1 MFRRELFNKIG
12 SSPKIIAVSIG
23 LISNAFIWY
32 FYAFDFLLN
41 NLLNTS
47 AQYTLAILGLNFLG
61 IVVSALSSTFIIN
74 KYHSRI
80 RFLFLWTI
88 AGILLSFIPLII
100 DTLPFAG
107 LLAVS
112 LIFGLYFGIGMPICM
127 GYFAAVTKN
136 DNRARLGGV
145 VFLSIGIG
153 FFLISRVE
161 YTDALL
167 TSVILGVWRIIGL
180 VPFALKPE
188 EKRVDAKEKI
198 SYSAILKDKPTLF
211 YFVPW
216 LMFLLINNLTFSINS
231 NTFDPDLVRYSSMIE
246 NVLAGIFAVIF
257 GFMAD
262 KVGRKRLAITGFVLL
277 GLGYGVL
284 AFLQD
289 INANLGWTFYTI
301 TDGVAWG
308 AFYTI
313 FLVAIWGDLAK
324 EKSSEKFY
332 AIGSLPYLLTNFMRF
347 AIGSYLG
354 NTIIAITLVF
364 SFASFFLFLAILPLI
379 YAPETLSEK
388 VIKDNDLK
396 NYIENAKKKA
406 QKDSEKAHKK
416 EEITANEKEEKL
428 EQDSSYEEAKKLA
441 EKYY

>member
-1 MFRRELFNKIG
+1 MFMRGLFNKIG

-32 FYAFDFLLN
+32 FYAFDFLTN
-41 NLLNTS
+41 NLSNTTT
-47 AQYTLAILGLNFLG
+47 QYTLAILGLNFLG

-74 KYHSRI
+74 KYHSRT

-88 AGILLSFIPLII
+88 AGILLSFIPLTIN
-100 DTLPFAG
+100 TLPFAG

-112 LIFGLYFGIGMPICM
+112 LIFGLYFGMGMPICM
-127 GYFAAVTKN
+127 GYFAAVTRN
-136 DNRARLGGV
+136 DNRARLGGL

-161 YTDALL
+161 YNDALL
-167 TSVILGVWRIIGL
+167 TSAILAILRIIGL
-180 VPFALKPE
+180 IPFALTPE
-188 EKRVDAKEKI
+188 DKKVEAKEKI
-198 SYSAILKDKPTLF
+198 SYGSIITDKSTLL

-231 NTFDPDLVRYSSMIE
+231 NTFSPDLVRYSSMIE

-257 GFMAD
+257 GFVAD
-262 KVGRKRLAITGFVLL
+262 RVGRKRLAITGFVLL

-284 AFLQD
+284 AFLHD
-289 INANLGWTFYTI
+289 ANANLGWTFYTV

-354 NTIIAITLVF
+354 NSIIAVTLVF

-396 NYIENAKKKA
+396 SYIENAKKRA
-406 QKDSEKAHKK
+406 QKDSEKTKKK
-416 EEITANEKEEKL
+416 EKPDAEEEKL
-428 EQDSSYEEAKKLA
+428 EEDSSYEEAKKLA